1 MLPIVVWDL
10 TVLVKYRSELYG
22 QLLASW
28 RIYRRNWSGR
38 RFQWPEIR
46 QPLLFGDV
54 WWWCS
59 LLVFG
64 GGVWLTPGHPLKHD
78 GGKFWVC
85 YVLLIKDFDPSSF
98 VG

>member
-1 MLPIVVWDL
+1 MIPYKVDAANGGVGFDGLGEIPIRIVWAIA
-10 TVLVKYRSELYG
+10 SELADL
-22 QLLASW
+22 QMEPS
-28 RIYRRNWSGR
+28 
-38 RFQWPEIR
+38 
-46 QPLLFGDV
+46 LFGDV

-64 GGVWLTPGHPLKHD
+64 AGVWLTPGHPLKDD